1 MAEELPLPL
10 EIPWKLA
17 STTQPLAAGDPEQTS
32 ISLFFHEPDDEI
44 LASTFPDD
52 RIVYLKFTVSISPAT
67 IPGVPPV
74 AALGEGVPCFHMLLD
89 LKVRNASGVLGTI
102 RPYFHAA
109 APMQRIMIQT
119 GVVGLDTFE
128 GESDEQSMGKS
139 GSQMYES
146 TSSRARTRSA
156 SAGASFGIGGFSIGG
171 SVRSTTTDVSGS
183 RAVSQFVDTTSRQ
196 ASEERR
202 QMLSH
207 LTKVENVL
215 TLLNAK
221 YVGTPY
227 LSFSLAPQPL
237 QLLALDPSD
246 PNLWF
251 SQLLSRRSSGIEGVQ
266 EFTTVV
272 LVPKGEDF
280 CVSARLRRVCVLD
293 SPPGPFTLD
302 EPFSFGQHLG
312 RMLNYLDRVYP
323 VGTPLDEFDVDL
335 IGTLPTP
342 QEFARPALEN
352 WVVNVTGFMMADV
365 ISPKPGQDIFTLKRA
380 SVSYKTFL
388 EIWLETLRDEYER
401 EVARSPV
408 ERGVLLGENRVL
420 DTCFTF
426 AASGLTVSGS
436 TTSVTPLA
444 RIVIDPALVDIGG
457 ISTTASLARATTRQ
471 RAFEAVTRWNL
482 LENRLATLLAN
493 RRSFRSKKFTMDDD
507 AVLAVILDR
516 WSRLQAGDPSNLPL
530 DAAATALGLSP
541 RHRKS
546 LAGAGA
552 KDLRSLAQLIK
563 AVPVLERYN
572 TRVAQG
578 RIPAETAA
586 GAPQVT
592 VRLPLSPQ
600 DANDI
605 LRTIAAALAK
615 NQTGSSEAE

>member
-32 ISLFFHEPDDEI
+32 ISLFFHEPDDEV
-44 LASTFPDD
+44 LTNTFPDD

-89 LKVRNASGVLGTI
+89 LNVRNASDVLGTI
-102 RPYFHAA
+102 RPYLHAA
-109 APMQRIMIQT
+109 APMQRIMLQT

-302 EPFSFGQHLG
+302 EPFNFGLHLG
-312 RMLNYLDRVYP
+312 RMLNYLERVYP
-323 VGTPLDEFDVDL
+323 AGTPLDDFDVDL
-335 IGTLPTP
+335 VGTLPPP
-342 QEFARPALEN
+342 QADFARPTLEN
-352 WVVNVTGFMMADV
+352 WAVNVTGFMMADV
-365 ISPKPGQDIFTLKRA
+365 ISPRPGTDIFTLKRA
-380 SVSYKTFL
+380 SVTYKTFL
-388 EIWLETLRDEYER
+388 EVWLETLRDEYER

-408 ERGVLLGENRVL
+408 ERGVLLGENRIF
-420 DTCFTF
+420 DTCFAF
-426 AASGLTVSGS
+426 AESGLTVDGM
-436 TTSVTPLA
+436 TSVMPLA
-444 RIVIDPALVDIGG
+444 RSVVDPALVDLGG
-457 ISTTASLARATTRQ
+457 IVTTASSAR
-471 RAFEAVTRWNL
+471 
-482 LENRLATLLAN
+482 
-493 RRSFRSKKFTMDDD
+493 D
-507 AVLAVILDR
+507 
-516 WSRLQAGDPSNLPL
+516 
-530 DAAATALGLSP
+530 DAAARVRGRDAVEHAREQAGNHP
-541 RHRKS
+541 R
-546 LAGAGA
+546 
-552 KDLRSLAQLIK
+552 
-563 AVPVLERYN
+563 E
-572 TRVAQG
+572 
-578 RIPAETAA
+578 PAEFQIEKIH
-586 GAPQVT
+586 GG
-592 VRLPLSPQ
+592 R
-600 DANDI
+600 
-605 LRTIAAALAK
+605 
-615 NQTGSSEAE
+615 

>member
-32 ISLFFHEPDDEI
+32 ISLFFHEPDDEV
-44 LASTFPDD
+44 LTNTFPDD

-109 APMQRIMIQT
+109 APMQRIMLQT

-266 EFTTVV
+266 EFPTVV
-272 LVPKGEDF
+272 LVAEGEDF

-302 EPFSFGQHLG
+302 EPF
-312 RMLNYLDRVYP
+312 N
-323 VGTPLDEFDVDL
+323 
-335 IGTLPTP
+335 
-342 QEFARPALEN
+342 
-352 WVVNVTGFMMADV
+352 
-365 ISPKPGQDIFTLKRA
+365 
-380 SVSYKTFL
+380 
-388 EIWLETLRDEYER
+388 
-401 EVARSPV
+401 
-408 ERGVLLGENRVL
+408 
-420 DTCFTF
+420 
-426 AASGLTVSGS
+426 
-436 TTSVTPLA
+436 
-444 RIVIDPALVDIGG
+444 
-457 ISTTASLARATTRQ
+457 
-471 RAFEAVTRWNL
+471 
-482 LENRLATLLAN
+482 
-493 RRSFRSKKFTMDDD
+493 
-507 AVLAVILDR
+507 
-516 WSRLQAGDPSNLPL
+516 
-530 DAAATALGLSP
+530 
-541 RHRKS
+541 
-546 LAGAGA
+546 
-552 KDLRSLAQLIK
+552 
-563 AVPVLERYN
+563 
-572 TRVAQG
+572 
-578 RIPAETAA
+578 
-586 GAPQVT
+586 
-592 VRLPLSPQ
+592 
-600 DANDI
+600 
-605 LRTIAAALAK
+605 
-615 NQTGSSEAE
+615 